1 MKPHN
6 LFTSIY
12 LPQPVIP
19 IHDTSRLYL
28 WRLSDKI
35 LCDLQFFYQNYF
47 YLHLS
52 VDVDHFTYEQS
63 NIPY

>member
-12 LPQPVIP
+12 LPQSVIP
-19 IHDTSRLYL
+19 NHDSSRLYL

-35 LCDLQFFYQNYF
+35 LCDLQFFYNNYF
-47 YLHLS
+47 SLHLS

-63 NIPY
+63 NIPC